1 MVTSLLSRLDDL
13 HLPKNEAAVY
23 VAVAQLGTTSTG
35 DIIRKTRLHRVL
47 VYEALDRL
55 VSKRLVW
62 KFSKHKIAHF
72 QLTDPERLLQNAQ
85 EQVDVAHSAIRDIK
99 KLLTTKGPEINVYE
113 GIEDY
118 RRFWIESAKRFPV
131 GSTDYVAGS
140 IGNLW
145 HEYMGKTADTLFKIR
160 IERKIKWKMLI
171 FYRDQADLQLL
182 HKYPKLH
189 EYRFIDKHAS
199 RFGNFNVFEKTSVI
213 LHSATEPMIIEV
225 KNDTLVK
232 VFQNLF
238 DILWESG
245 KPIR

>member
-1 MVTSLLSRLDDL
+1 MATSLLSQLQDL

-23 VAVAQLGTTSTG
+23 LALAQLGPTSTG

-55 VSKRLVW
+55 VGKRLVW
-62 KFSKHKIAHF
+62 RFTKHKIAHF

-85 EQVDVAHSAIRDIK
+85 EQVDVAHSAVRDIK

-118 RRFWIESAKRFPV
+118 RRFWIDSAKRLPV
-131 GSTDYVAGS
+131 GSIDYVAGS

-145 HEYMGKTADTLFKIR
+145 HEYMGKAADTLLKIR

-171 FYRDQADLQLL
+171 YYRDQADLALL
-182 HKYPKLH
+182 REYPKLH
-189 EYRFIDKHAS
+189 EYRFLDKHAS
-199 RFGNFNVFEKTSVI
+199 RKGNFNVYENHSVI
-213 LHSATEPMIIEV
+213 LHSATEPMLIEV